1 MPRESNISSSKSNSS
16 KLIVDD
22 WENGVI
28 LDLVRASVEFELT
41 EFEEAGFYCTFF

>member
-22 WENGVI
+22 WENGVK

-41 EFEEAGFYCTFF
+41 EFEEAGFYCAFF

>member
-1 MPRESNISSSKSNSS
+1 MPRESNISSS

-22 WENGVI
+22 WENGVK
-28 LDLVRASVEFELT
+28 LNLVRASVEFELT

>member
-22 WENGVI
+22 WENGVKYG
-28 LDLVRASVEFELT
+28 S
-41 EFEEAGFYCTFF
+41 CSS